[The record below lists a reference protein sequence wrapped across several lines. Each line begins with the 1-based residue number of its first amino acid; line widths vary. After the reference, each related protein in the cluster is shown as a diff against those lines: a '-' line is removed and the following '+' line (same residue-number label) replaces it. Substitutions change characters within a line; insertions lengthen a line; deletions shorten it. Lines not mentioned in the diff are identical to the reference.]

1 MSDDNSKPGTDDP
14 STGNTEKPGTNNSS
28 TGNTE
33 KPGTGKP
40 AINKPSADKPATGS
54 TKSDV
59 KQTAEGATIS
69 HNISETDKAN
79 AGITVTNNKP
89 DIADASLESVKA
101 DLKVNDVKDISVID
115 VFDVKAPANYDGNP
129 IWITL
134 DANYSADYSVL
145 HFQDGKWVVLETRKS
160 SDGKLQAKFTKFSPT
175 AIVSTAPKASPKP
188 ADTTAADK
196 TAKTKTDAKK
206 AANTSD
212 QSATAAFIVLFLAGV
227 SMAGASRLRRSRKQS

>member
-1 MSDDNSKPGTDDP
+1 MLN
-14 STGNTEKPGTNNSS
+14 
-28 TGNTE
+28 
-33 KPGTGKP
+33 
-40 AINKPSADKPATGS
+40 
-54 TKSDV
+54 V
-59 KQTAEGATIS
+59 
-69 HNISETDKAN
+69 SETDKAN

-175 AIVSTAPKASPKP
+175 AIVSIASKASTKP
-188 ADTTAADK
+188 TT
-196 TAKTKTDAKK
+196 TKTDAKK
-206 AANTSD
+206 AAKTSD